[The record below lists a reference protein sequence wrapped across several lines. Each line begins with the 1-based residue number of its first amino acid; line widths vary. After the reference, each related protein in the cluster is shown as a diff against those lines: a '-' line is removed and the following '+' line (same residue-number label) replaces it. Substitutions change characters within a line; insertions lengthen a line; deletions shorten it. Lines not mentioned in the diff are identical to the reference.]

1 VVEVEVAKLAVMAL
15 LEDLVAVE
23 AMEAL
28 VAQVL
33 LDKVTTGEWDL
44 VQNQVPVLEQV
55 AVPAQSGEKTI
66 PEVVQ
71 D

>member
-1 VVEVEVAKLAVMAL
+1 VVEVVLMVLLDL

-23 AMEAL
+23 AMEPL

-44 VQNQVPVLEQV
+44 VQNQVPVLGQ
-55 AVPAQSGEKTI
+55 
-66 PEVVQ
+66 EVVLVR
-71 D
+71 